1 MTGITRK
8 EETPGFKTRLK
19 PMAAA
24 VLCASC
30 GTFAALPAHAQEPAD
45 DEGDVV
51 TLSSMFVKGEPDQ
64 PGQVSSPKFT
74 APLIDTPQT
83 VQVIPSDLFTQ
94 QGAQDLTDVLR
105 GTPGI
110 SFEAG
115 ENGFA
120 TNTNSFSLRG
130 FDTTGS
136 IFVDG
141 ARDIGSYRRDV
152 FNVEQV
158 EIAKGPAAD
167 NGRGSPG
174 GYINIVTKTPK
185 LENGYR
191 ASVGYGVDE
200 YDSENRLR
208 TTLDLNHVVA
218 PGTAARVNVL
228 MQEGGVAGRKMAEEN
243 ALGVA
248 PSIAFGLD
256 SPTRLILAYQYL
268 EQNDLPDWGI
278 PGAFIKDMISYDPNT
293 NEDDRD
299 NFFGLASDHDD
310 VESHTVM
317 ARIEHDFSSTFG
329 LSNQT
334 RWAKNRRDAGFTVTN
349 NYDPGTQLAG
359 TQTYFYNRETESIS
373 NLTNLSFRFDTGS
386 LRHNAAVG
394 LEFSRET
401 SDALRFNAITHPA
414 VDIANPDPHRI
425 AGVPSIAPTQSAAV
439 EIDTVALYGYD
450 TVEINERWQVTGGIR
465 GERYKAELDSRV
477 IATGEPV
484 GPDDYETDDTMLS
497 GKLGLVFKPRKEGNI
512 YGAVSMSTL
521 PPGGGNWLTSQDI
534 SRTGDNAFPGLV
546 GQNNEEA
553 KTQQA
558 INYEIGAKWSFF
570 EERLYTAVAVFHTER
585 RNVAI
590 TGADEP
596 GPGGT
601 NGSPIV
607 LQGYGKQIVQ
617 GIELSAAGQITQ
629 GWSAYAGILFLDSE
643 RKHSA
648 LLDERRRNAAPADYG
663 DFTSTDG
670 DELAFTPNVS
680 ANLWTTY
687 SFRSG
692 LTVGGGILHVGDSY
706 VGRPDDADRIIPNGR
721 AGKLPSYTVLNA
733 MASYA
738 VSPNL
743 VLRLN
748 IDNITDELYAMSTNW
763 QAPRVLVGAPRSY
776 LLTADFRF

>member
-1 MTGITRK
+1 MTRTTRR
-8 EETPGFKTRLK
+8 EETSRFKTRLR

-24 VLCASC
+24 ILWAGC
-30 GTFAALPAHAQEPAD
+30 GTFAGLSEAQEPSAD
-45 DEGDVV
+45 PDEVV
-51 TLSSMFVKGEPDQ
+51 TLGSLFVKGEPDQ

-83 VQVIPSDLFTQ
+83 VQVIPSELFTQ

-110 SFEAG
+110 SFQAG

-120 TNTNSFSLRG
+120 TNTNSFNLRG
-130 FDTTGS
+130 FDTTGN

-167 NGRGSPG
+167 NGRGAPG
-174 GYINIVTKTPK
+174 GYVNIVTKTPK
-185 LENGYR
+185 LQNGYR
-191 ASVGYGVDE
+191 ATVGYGVDE

-218 PGTAARVNVL
+218 PGTATRVNVL

-278 PGAFIKDMISYDPNT
+278 SGAFIKGLITYDPNT
-293 NEDDRD
+293 DEDDRD
-299 NFFGLASDHDD
+299 NFFGLASDYDD
-310 VESHTVM
+310 VESHTATV
-317 ARIEHDFSSTFG
+317 RIEHDFSPTFG

-334 RWAKNRRDAGFTVTN
+334 RWAKNRRNAGFTMPN
-349 NYDPGTQLAG
+349 NYNAGTQQAG
-359 TQTYFYNRETESIS
+359 TQTYFYNRETEAIS
-373 NLTNLSFRFDTGS
+373 NLTNLSIRFDTGS

-401 SDALRFNAITHPA
+401 SDALRFGTLTQPA
-414 VDIANPDPHRI
+414 VDIANPDPHRV
-425 AGVPSIAPTQSAAV
+425 AGTPSLAPTQSAAV
-439 EIDTVALYGYD
+439 EVDTVALYAYD
-450 TVEINERWQVTGGIR
+450 TVELSERWQVTGGIR
-465 GERYKAELDSRV
+465 GERFKAELDSRV
-477 IATGEPV
+477 IATGDPV
-484 GPDDYETDDTMLS
+484 GPDDYETDDTTVS
-497 GKLGLVFKPRKEGNI
+497 GKLGVVFKPREEGNI
-512 YGAVSMSTL
+512 YGAVSMATL

-534 SRTGDNAFPGLV
+534 SRTNDNAFPGLA

-558 INYEIGAKWSFF
+558 INYEIGSKWSFF
-570 EERLYTAVAVFHTER
+570 DERLYTSVAVFHTER

-590 TGADEP
+590 TGSDNP
-596 GPGGT
+596 GDPV
-601 NGSPIV
+601 V

-648 LLDERRRNAAPADYG
+648 LLDERRRNAAPDDYG
-663 DFTSTDG
+663 TFTSTNG

-692 LTVGGGILHVGDSY
+692 LTVGGGILYVDESW

-721 AGKLPSYTVLNA
+721 WGKLPDYTVLNV

-738 VSPNL
+738 VNPNL
-743 VLRLN
+743 ALRLN
-748 IDNITDELYAMSTNW
+748 IDNITDELYAISTNW
-763 QAPRVLVGAPRSY
+763 QAPRAFVGAPRSY